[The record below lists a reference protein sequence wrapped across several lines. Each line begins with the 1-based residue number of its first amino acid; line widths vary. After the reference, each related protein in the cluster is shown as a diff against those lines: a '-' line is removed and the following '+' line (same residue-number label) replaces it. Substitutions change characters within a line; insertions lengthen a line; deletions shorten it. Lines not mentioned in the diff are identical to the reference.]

1 MRRPKAVA
9 CCSQP
14 DTLTQR
20 QSLLRRH
27 ATAVNDPVS
36 ATRASEAKALPIST
50 AVFAG
55 RGPPRPLVANQNASV
70 ATVGVVAVA
79 IGIIAIV
86 RAAIGIAGI
95 GSSGVGCTITVSP
108 PAIAMA
114 EASRTAVA
122 DRCRAS
128 LDRACNCGSVTT
140 AGTDAK
146 RPWIAART
154 SAGAQP
160 GSRTA
165 EASMGRTARPHG
177 RWTGKLRKHRS
188 RRQGNRCERHADG
201 QRQECLPGHCS
212 LRSRFASRGPAP
224 ARPVRESGSTNG
236 CRALAQRPHALARHR
251 REQGGSGTTP
261 HRAPAGTRAS
271 AVCRR

>member
-1 MRRPKAVA
+1 M
-9 CCSQP
+9 
-14 DTLTQR
+14 
-20 QSLLRRH
+20 
-27 ATAVNDPVS
+27 
-36 ATRASEAKALPIST
+36 
-50 AVFAG
+50 
-55 RGPPRPLVANQNASV
+55 
-70 ATVGVVAVA
+70 
-79 IGIIAIV
+79 
-86 RAAIGIAGI
+86 GIAGI

-114 EASRTAVA
+114 EAAGTAAA
-122 DRCRAS
+122 DQCRAS

-146 RPWIAART
+146 RPRIAART

-165 EASMGRTARPHG
+165 EAGMGHATKPHERWTCECGRTSGRDRRRTARPHW
-177 RWTGKLRKHRS
+177 RRRRKLRKHRS

-201 QRQECLPGHCS
+201 QRQECLPGHYS
-212 LRSRFASRGPAP
+212 LRFRFASRGPAP
-224 ARPVRESGSTNG
+224 ALPARESGSTNG
-236 CRALAQRPHALARHR
+236 CRAPGQRPHALARHR

-271 AVCRR
+271 AACRR

>member
-1 MRRPKAVA
+1 LRAVPN
-9 CCSQP
+9 QL

-20 QSLLRRH
+20 QSLLRRY
-27 ATAVNDPVS
+27 ATAVNEPVS
-36 ATRASEAKALPIST
+36 VTSTSEANTRTIST
-50 AVFAG
+50 AGLAG

-114 EASRTAVA
+114 EASGTAVA

-165 EASMGRTARPHG
+165 EAGTGRTARPHG
-177 RWTGKLRKHRS
+177 RWTCECGRTSGRDRRRTAWPHGRRTEELRKHRS
-188 RRQGNRCERHADG
+188 RSH
-201 QRQECLPGHCS
+201 
-212 LRSRFASRGPAP
+212 
-224 ARPVRESGSTNG
+224 
-236 CRALAQRPHALARHR
+236 
-251 REQGGSGTTP
+251 
-261 HRAPAGTRAS
+261 
-271 AVCRR
+271 